1 MFLGPNAP
9 IGHGSILTI
18 TEHIAKYIVKMIR
31 KCQTE
36 GVRAVAPKPAAV
48 RDFSE
53 HIEKFMPRMAWS
65 GSCRSWFK
73 NGAETGPVTALHP
86 GSRIHWFHMLEQPK
100 AEDYDYT
107 YFSQNRFEYLGN
119 GFSTRELE
127 GRDQTWYLDRP
138 DALY

>member
-1 MFLGPNAP
+1 
-9 IGHGSILTI
+9 
-18 TEHIAKYIVKMIR
+18 
-31 KCQTE
+31 
-36 GVRAVAPKPAAV
+36 
-48 RDFSE
+48 
-53 HIEKFMPRMAWS
+53 
-65 GSCRSWFK
+65 
-73 NGAETGPVTALHP
+73 
-86 GSRIHWFHMLEQPK
+86 MLEQPK